1 MSAPSRPTANT
12 VQIKNKRG
20 LHARA
25 AAKFVKT
32 AEKFKADVKVGKDD
46 MEVGGTSIMGLL
58 MLSGSQ
64 HTSIHISAT
73 GEEAAAAVAE
83 LSALVERLFDE
94 DE

>member
-1 MSAPSRPTANT
+1 MSAQRT

-32 AEKFKADVKVGKDD
+32 AEKFKADIKVAKDD

-58 MLSGSQ
+58 MLSGSRD
-64 HTSIHISAT
+64 TSIRISAT
-73 GEEAAAAVAE
+73 GEDAQAAIDE
-83 LSALVERLFDE
+83 LSALVDRLFDE